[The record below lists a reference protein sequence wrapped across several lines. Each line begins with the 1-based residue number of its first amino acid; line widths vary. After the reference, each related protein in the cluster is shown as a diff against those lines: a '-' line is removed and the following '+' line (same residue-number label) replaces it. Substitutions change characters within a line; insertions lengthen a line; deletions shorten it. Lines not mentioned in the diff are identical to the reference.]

1 MIQFKP
7 LRRSFVPLLFASI
20 TLLAASPV
28 LAQETVLEFDP
39 GQIQVNFTLGDILHT
54 VHGTFKLKR
63 GTVKFDPTTGHAS
76 GLVVVD
82 ATSGNSGS
90 NARDHKMHKDV
101 LESAQ
106 YPEITFAPQQ
116 VKGQVLPQGNFKVEV
131 LGTFTLHGAN
141 HPLTLVVNAHLA
153 GDQLTADTQ
162 FTIPYEAWGLKNPS
176 TLFLRVNDTV
186 DLAIHAVGQ
195 IKLASAH

>member
-39 GQIQVNFTLGDILHT
+39 GQTQVNFTLGDILHT

>member
-1 MIQFKP
+1 
-7 LRRSFVPLLFASI
+7 
-20 TLLAASPV
+20 
-28 LAQETVLEFDP
+28 
-39 GQIQVNFTLGDILHT
+39 
-54 VHGTFKLKR
+54 
-63 GTVKFDPTTGHAS
+63 
-76 GLVVVD
+76 
-82 ATSGNSGS
+82 
-90 NARDHKMHKDV
+90 
-101 LESAQ
+101 
-106 YPEITFAPQQ
+106 
-116 VKGQVLPQGNFKVEV
+116 LPQGNFKVEV